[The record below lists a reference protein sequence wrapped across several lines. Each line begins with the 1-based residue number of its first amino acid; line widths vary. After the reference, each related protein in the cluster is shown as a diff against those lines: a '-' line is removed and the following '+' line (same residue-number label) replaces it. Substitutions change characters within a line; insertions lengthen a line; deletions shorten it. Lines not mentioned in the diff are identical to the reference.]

1 MFPKGLGAFGGAAA
15 PSTPSFG
22 PSTFGAQPQQTIGIG
37 GTTPNTVSTF
47 GMAPPAPAAIGGFG
61 TGGGT
66 FGATPNTGS
75 TFGMA
80 PPAATTTG
88 GFGTVTGGAFGAF
101 GATTNTGS
109 TFGMAPSATGGFGTG
124 GGAFGTMPNTGST
137 FGMAPPAAANT
148 TTGGFGGATP
158 NTGSSFGIPPTTGFA
173 GFGTTTNSSP
183 ATTSNFGLQATAF
196 GTPSS
201 TTTTTTTNFSGFGQ
215 TQPNNTSFGITP
227 LGGAK
232 QQFGFGQAPPPTTTT
247 TATSFGTSFGAPQQ
261 TQVIGEMFEGEADL
275 RQILFAYAPL
285 VQTNAKN
292 ELVPKDKKENTQSTG
307 LSFANS
313 QNDNYL
319 DNEQCAFDAI
329 MFDEKTQNTVDN
341 KGRWP
346 KHWEKNPDPEN
357 LVQVKISGIEKLV
370 CRKKEMEQKVQKLK
384 GEVKSMTTCANEAEL
399 KLKKYINSIQQMK
412 MKQAKLYN
420 RLFSVLRKVEVLRL
434 HKVPILRKE
443 LEFRDRL
450 ERIKAG
456 ISEPYTKIQMLLSK
470 QAQEEQEHHTDNYAS
485 VENQSDIEKI
495 LIHLKYQREGLE
507 HLSKILEKDIS
518 DIKIISDKINS
529 N

>member
-1 MFPKGLGAFGGAAA
+1 MFPAAKGLGTFGGAA
-15 PSTPSFG
+15 TPSFG
-22 PSTFGAQPQQTIGIG
+22 QSTFGAQPQPTTTIGFG
-37 GTTPNTVSTF
+37 GATTPNTGSTF

-88 GFGTVTGGAFGAF
+88 GFGTVTGGAFGTF
-101 GATTNTGS
+101 GATT
-109 TFGMAPSATGGFGTG
+109 
-124 GGAFGTMPNTGST
+124 PNTGST

-158 NTGSSFGIPPTTGFA
+158 NTGSSFATGFA

-183 ATTSNFGLQATAF
+183 ATTSNFGLQATTF

-201 TTTTTTTNFSGFGQ
+201 TTTTNFSGFGQ

-247 TATSFGTSFGAPQQ
+247 TTTTSFGASFGAPQQ

-357 LVQVKISGIEKLV
+357 LVQVKISGIDKLV

-399 KLKKYINSIQQMK
+399 KLKNYINSIQQMK

-434 HKVPILRKE
+434 HKVPIQRKE

-470 QAQEEQEHHTDNYAS
+470 QAQEEQEHHTDNYTS